1 MFKNQLL
8 NRAKL
13 HSPVQKKKKKSWK
26 FKHQYVNKRQKV
38 HLGLG
43 FQNAY
48 RKQNKTKQNKMLI
61 GFVCVFVKKI
71 KIDDRCV

>member
-13 HSPVQKKKKKSWK
+13 HSPVQKKKKKAESLNISMLTKDKRYIWDQD
-26 FKHQYVNKRQKV
+26 FKM
-38 HLGLG
+38 LIE
-43 FQNAY
+43 
-48 RKQNKTKQNKMLI
+48 NKTKQNKMLI

>member
-13 HSPVQKKKKKSWK
+13 HSPVQKKKKSWK

-48 RKQNKTKQNKMLI
+48 RKQNKTKQNAYRLC
-61 GFVCVFVKKI
+61 VCVCKKN
-71 KIDDRCV
+71 KDRW

>member
-1 MFKNQLL
+1 MFKNKLL
-8 NRAKL
+8 NRFKS
-13 HSPVQKKKKKSWK
+13 HSQFKKKKKSCK

-48 RKQNKTKQNKMLI
+48 RLC
-61 GFVCVFVKKI
+61 VCVCKK
-71 KIDDRCV
+71 K

>member
-1 MFKNQLL
+1 MKCLKTSCWIDL
-8 NRAKL
+8 NHI
-13 HSPVQKKKKKSWK
+13 HSSKKKKSWK

-48 RKQNKTKQNKMLI
+48 RLC
-61 GFVCVFVKKI
+61 VCVCKKI
-71 KIDDRCV
+71 NKDRW